1 MPLHV
6 GDSAPDFKLDSTSGQ
21 SLSLSED
28 LKDQACL
35 LFFYPKDFTPGC
47 TKEVCDFRDSFET
60 FKGLEI
66 PVFGI
71 STDSVTTHLKFKARH
86 QLQFELLADSS
97 GKVSKQYDAIIP
109 VINLSRR
116 VTYLLDKQHKI
127 AAVYSDMFGAKNHIK
142 TAIKSVQDI

>member
-1 MPLHV
+1 MPLSIGV
-6 GDSAPDFKLDSTSGQ
+6 QTPGFTLPSTSGKL
-21 SLSLSED
+21 LSLSND
-28 LKDQACL
+28 LKDQVCI

-71 STDSVTTHLKFKARH
+71 STDSIETHLKFKEKY
-86 QLQFELLADSS
+86 QLPFELLADRG
-97 GKVSKQYDAIIP
+97 GKVSKLYEAVIP
-109 VINLSRR
+109 VLNLSRR
-116 VTYLLDKQHKI
+116 ITYLLDKEHKI

-142 TAIKSVQDI
+142 AMIAEVNS